1 MPLLE
6 VENLTTHF
14 HTRDGVVK
22 AVDGIS
28 FSVDQGETL
37 AIVGESGSGKS
48 VACYSLL
55 NLIPQPPG
63 KIESGTALFNSK
75 DQREDCHQ
83 QKKDLLQTSEKDLQ
97 KIRGNDIAIIFQ
109 DPMTSLNPYLTVG
122 EQLIEPLIYHHD
134 ISRQKAIERAIELL
148 GEVGIVEPEKRVHS
162 YPHEFSGGMRQRV
175 MIAMAL
181 ITEPKLL
188 ICDEPTTALDV
199 TIQAQ
204 ILRLVKQLQQQRNIA
219 VIFISHDLAVVAGV
233 ADKVAVM
240 KGGVIIEQGPVE
252 DIFHRTQHEYTK
264 KLLASIPEGAKPE
277 LAASISDSPA
287 NEFLLEARKLR
298 THFQDHSGGW
308 FKGGKKIIK
317 AVEDVSLNIRRGEIL
332 GLVGESGSGKSTLG
346 RSILQ
351 LVPTTS
357 GSVLFDNIN
366 LTQLSKHQ
374 MKSMRRRMQMIFQDP
389 YASLNPRMS
398 VFDTLAEPLLYHGLA
413 IRKNVTGQVLT
424 LMDEV
429 GLARSAIRKY
439 PHEFSGG
446 QRQRIAIGRTIATKP
461 ELVIADEPV
470 SALDVTIQ
478 AQILDLILTLV
489 EKHNLTMLFISHDLS
504 VVRYIAD
511 RVAVMHHGKLVE
523 IGDTETLF
531 ANPEHDYTKKLLSA
545 IPVADP
551 VKERERQLAALS

>member
-28 FSVDQGETL
+28 FSVSQGETL

-63 KIESGTALFNSK
+63 KIESGTARF
-75 DQREDCHQ
+75 DGR
-83 QKKDLLQTSEKDLQ
+83 DLLQTSEKHLQ

-109 DPMTSLNPYLTVG
+109 DPMTSLNPYLTAG

-134 ISRQKAIERAIELL
+134 ISRQKATERAIEIL
-148 GEVGIVEPEKRVHS
+148 GEVGIVEPEKRVNS

-204 ILRLVKQLQQQRNIA
+204 ILALVSELQQRRNIA

-240 KGGVIIEQGPVE
+240 KAGIIVEQGSVD

-264 KLLASIPEGAKPE
+264 KLLASIPKGSK
-277 LAASISDSPA
+277 PA
-287 NEFLLEARKLR
+287 NSTSNSSEQSENKVLLNIRNLK
-298 THFQDHSGGW
+298 THFHDYSGGLSWLKGNW
-308 FKGGKKIIK
+308 FSGQKPDKKVIK
-317 AVEDVSLNIRRGEIL
+317 AVDDVSHNLQRGEIL

-351 LVPTTS
+351 LVPITA
-357 GSVLFDNIN
+357 GNVMFDGTELTN
-366 LTQLSKHQ
+366 LTPGA
-374 MKSMRRRMQMIFQDP
+374 MKTMRRRMQMIFQDP

-413 IRKNVTGQVLT
+413 TRKTVTEQVLA
-424 LMDEV
+424 LMDDV
-429 GLARSAIRKY
+429 GLSRTAIRKY

-446 QRQRIAIGRTIATKP
+446 QRQRIAIGRAIATKP

-478 AQILDLILTLV
+478 AQILDLILALV
-489 EKHNLTMLFISHDLS
+489 KKHNLTMLFISHDLS

-511 RVAVMHHGKLVE
+511 RTAVMHHGKLVE
-523 IGDTETLF
+523 TGNTESLF
-531 ANPEHDYTKKLLSA
+531 TSPQHEYTKKLLSA

-551 VKERERQLAALS
+551 TKERERQAALLD